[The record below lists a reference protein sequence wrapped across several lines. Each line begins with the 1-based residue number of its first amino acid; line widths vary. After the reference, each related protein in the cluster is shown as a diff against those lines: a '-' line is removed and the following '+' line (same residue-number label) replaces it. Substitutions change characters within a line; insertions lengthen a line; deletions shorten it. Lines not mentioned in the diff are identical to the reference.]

1 MNEKSHLMR
10 IRNRMIS
17 CEESGYTNSLVLPQ
31 FHINRVLLRYYDIF
45 HRRVLSRGNGGRG
58 KKKVFTRRRNE
69 FQVRVYG
76 VTSSTPLCG
85 VWPREKLMDHDG
97 GVETLFITPLKKKE
111 KRKKKM
117 FWSLHGHWYACS
129 PIQGRKV
136 DR

>member
-1 MNEKSHLMR
+1 MR

-45 HRRVLSRGNGGRG
+45 HRCVLSRGNGGRG

-97 GVETLFITPLKKKE
+97 GVETLFITPLKKKKKRE
-111 KRKKKM
+111 RKKC
-117 FWSLHGHWYACS
+117 F
-129 PIQGRKV
+129 GRCMDTDTRVPLFKGG
-136 DR
+136 RLIG